1 MEQTELKRIKRILLT
16 FIIGFVL
23 CTGYLITNA
32 STKVERIEKPQI
44 EIVDTVKVDTI
55 SIKNRLQQDII
66 VEVTKYIRKQSP
78 KAHQY
83 IPKYLVQ
90 SGLTHNIDIC
100 FMMAQTQIETN
111 YGTTGMGREISKR
124 SLFGVVS
131 KRYGDYES
139 AINDYC
145 RILNKSYLGRGK
157 TEKHLMTKYVTH
169 GGARYASAL
178 NYEAELSKAYKG
190 IVNNTNIQKL
200 QEEWKNL

>member
-1 MEQTELKRIKRILLT
+1 MEQTKLKRIKRILLT

-55 SIKNRLQQDII
+55 SVKNQLQQDII

-78 KAHQY
+78 KAHQH

-111 YGTTGMGREISKR
+111 YGTTGAGRESSRR
-124 SLFGVVS
+124 SLFGVAIR
-131 KRYGDYES
+131 RYDDYES

-145 RILNKSYLGRGK
+145 KILNKSYLGKGR
-157 TEKHLMTKYVTH
+157 TEKHLMTKYVNH
-169 GGARYASAL
+169 SGNRYAGDP
-178 NYEAELSKAYKG
+178 NYEATLSRTYKN
-190 IVNNTNIQKL
+190 IINNTNIQKL
-200 QEEWKNL
+200 QNEWKKL

>member
-1 MEQTELKRIKRILLT
+1 MKQTKLKRIKRILLT

-23 CTGYLITNA
+23 GTGYLITNA
-32 STKVERIEKPQI
+32 LTKVKRIENPQI
-44 EIVDTVKVDTI
+44 EIVDTIKVDTI
-55 SIKNRLQQDII
+55 SIKNQLHQDII

-78 KAHQY
+78 KAHQH

-124 SLFGVVS
+124 SLFGVSS
-131 KRYGDYES
+131 KRYVDYES

-145 RILNKSYLGRGK
+145 KILNKSYLGKGK
-157 TEKHLMTKYVTH
+157 TEKHLMTRYVTH
-169 GGARYASAL
+169 GGARYAASS
-178 NYEAELSKAYKG
+178 NYEAELSKSYKS
-190 IVNNTNIQKL
+190 IVNSTNIQKL

>member
-1 MEQTELKRIKRILLT
+1 MKQTKLKRIKRILLT

-23 CTGYLITNA
+23 GTGYLITNA
-32 STKVERIEKPQI
+32 LTKVKRIENPQI
-44 EIVDTVKVDTI
+44 EIVDTIKVDTI
-55 SIKNRLQQDII
+55 SIKNQLHQDII
-66 VEVTKYIRKQSP
+66 VEVTKYIRKKSP
-78 KAHQY
+78 KAHQH

-124 SLFGVVS
+124 SLFGVSS
-131 KRYGDYES
+131 KRYVDYES

-157 TEKHLMTKYVTH
+157 TEKHLMTRYVTH
-169 GGARYASAL
+169 GGTRYAASS
-178 NYEAELSKAYKG
+178 NYEAELSKSYKS
-190 IVNNTNIQKL
+190 IVNSTNIQKL

>member
-1 MEQTELKRIKRILLT
+1 MEQTELKRIKRILLI

-32 STKVERIEKPQI
+32 STKVERIDPPKM
-44 EIVDTVKVDTI
+44 EIIDTVKVDTI
-55 SIKNRLQQDII
+55 SIKHQLQQDII

-78 KAHQY
+78 KAHQH

-111 YGTTGMGREISKR
+111 YGTTGMGREMSRR

-169 GGARYASAL
+169 GGARYASSP

-190 IVNNTNIQKL
+190 IVNSTNIQKL